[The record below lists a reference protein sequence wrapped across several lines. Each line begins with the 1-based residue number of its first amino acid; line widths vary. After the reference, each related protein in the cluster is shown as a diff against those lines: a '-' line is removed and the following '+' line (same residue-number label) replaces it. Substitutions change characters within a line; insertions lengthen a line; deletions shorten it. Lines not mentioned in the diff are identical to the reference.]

1 MELLQLRYFQVVAT
15 NQHITQSAAQLHVS
29 QPSISTVISRL
40 EQELGAPLFDRSGRT
55 IVLNAYGKAFLQ
67 HVNKILLEVDNAKR
81 EINEM
86 RNNEDRTIT
95 LSVTSPQF
103 LQGIDSFMGAH
114 PEIRW
119 QQSVKKLPEIS
130 QLLETGKIDL
140 CITSPPILGPEI
152 ETTILLRDRF
162 MLAVHPDHHLAK
174 EKSVSLS
181 AVANERFIALQSGL
195 PFREQ
200 TDQLFAQMGLKQNIV
215 MECDHYLRREFLKN
229 NAGVTL
235 ASRSAQFRHLYDSK
249 IVFVPLNDVEATRD
263 IALSRLRDKYI
274 TNASKEFC
282 GFLQEYYNMIGSND
296 QSMAQHNFY

>member
-29 QPSISTVISRL
+29 QPAISTVITRL
-40 EQELGAPLFDRSGRT
+40 ENELGAPLFERSGRT
-55 IVLNAYGKAFLQ
+55 IVLNQYGKSFLS
-67 HVNKILLEVDNAKR
+67 HVNKILLEIDNAKK
-81 EINEM
+81 EISDLSQ
-86 RNNEDRTIT
+86 NEDKSIT

-103 LQGIDSFMGAH
+103 IQGIDSFMINN

-119 QQSVKKLPEIS
+119 RQSVKKLPEIT
-130 QLLETGKIDL
+130 QMLENGTIDL
-140 CITSPPILGPEI
+140 CITSPPVVGNDI
-152 ETTILLRDRF
+152 ETIILLKDRF
-162 MLAVHPDHHLAK
+162 VLAVHPDHPLAK

-181 AVANERFIALQSGL
+181 EVAHERFIALHNGL

-200 TDQLFAQMGLKQNIV
+200 TDLLFAQMGLTPNIV

-249 IVFVPLNDVEATRD
+249 IVYVPLNDVESTRD
-263 IALSRLRDKYI
+263 IALSRLKGKYI
-274 TNASKEFC
+274 TRASREFC
-282 GFLQEYYNMIGSND
+282 NFLQDYYSSIGLND
-296 QSMAQHNFY
+296 E

>member
-1 MELLQLRYFQVVAT
+1 MELLQLRYFQVVAI

-29 QPSISTVISRL
+29 QPAISTVIARL
-40 EQELGAPLFDRSGRT
+40 EQELGAPLFNRSGRT
-55 IVLNAYGKAFLQ
+55 IVLNEYGKVFLD
-67 HVNKILLEVDNAKR
+67 HVNKILLEVDNAKK
-81 EINEM
+81 EIKELKQ
-86 RNNEDRTIT
+86 NEDRTIT

-103 LQGIDSFMGAH
+103 LQGIDSFMIAH

-119 QQSVKKLPEIS
+119 QQSVRKVPEII
-130 QLLETGKIDL
+130 QLLESGQIDL
-140 CITSPPILGPEI
+140 CITSPPIVGPNI

-181 AVANERFIALQSGL
+181 AVANERFITLQNGL

-200 TDQLFAQMGLKQNIV
+200 TDQLFAQMGLTQNIV

-249 IVFVPLNDVEATRD
+249 IVFIPLNDVKATRD
-263 IALSRLRDKYI
+263 IALSRLKGKYI
-274 TNASKEFC
+274 TRASKDFC
-282 GFLQEYYNMIGSND
+282 VFLQDYYAAIGAND
-296 QSMAQHNFY
+296 ERVQ